1 MSGMKLLSRL
11 SLDQIGH
18 APSGPE
24 RSPVAQRFGT
34 FFQTLAQLVQLSRLQ
49 TGLATGACG
58 LGERLGALLLPGLMP
73 AADRLAM
80 NAQSSGH
87 FSLMNAPVK
96 QLGGFESSPFQL
108 IKIALDAF
116 WIAHAEKAIKSNQT
130 CHYIMRDSVR
140 QILILLTGGLMALNT
155 FAAEALDRPLHVLY
169 LGPVNV

>member
-34 FFQTLAQLVQLSRLQ
+34 FFQTLAQLVHLSRLQ

-58 LGERLGALLLPGLMP
+58 LGERLGALLFPGLMP

-96 QLGGFESSPFQL
+96 QLGGFVVAVPIDQNRAGRLLDCPCRESYQKQSDMSLYYARLSRFRTPAPKPSPPGTPFVPFAPWCL
-108 IKIALDAF
+108 PF
-116 WIAHAEKAIKSNQT
+116 AI
-130 CHYIMRDSVR
+130 V
-140 QILILLTGGLMALNT
+140 
-155 FAAEALDRPLHVLY
+155 
-169 LGPVNV
+169 

>member
-58 LGERLGALLLPGLMP
+58 LGERPGALLLPGWMP

-80 NAQSSGH
+80 TAQSSGH

-130 CHYIMRDSVR
+130 CHYIMRDSV
-140 QILILLTGGLMALNT
+140 
-155 FAAEALDRPLHVLY
+155 DS
-169 LGPVNV
+169 GPQRRNHLRRAPRSSRSHPGVCRLR